1 MAVIE
6 LKNKTYKE
14 IVEEYFRD
22 RSTEIFPNSC
32 MDHAHV
38 IIQQIFTY
46 ATDYVYVFSHNLDS
60 KLWDSED
67 IIDAVRGAI
76 RRNVRIQFA
85 VQEDHPC
92 AKNLIEMLE
101 DYGVAVS
108 CNVHPNNKENFIVS
122 DDRMLRYEERYEQ
135 VEALAT
141 ANREDLASVLRSYF
155 EEDIWSI
162 GA

>member
-46 ATDYVYVFSHNLDS
+46 ATDYVYVFSHKLD
-60 KLWDSED
+60 KELWNESD
-67 IIDAVRGAI
+67 IICAVRNAASRGVKIEFAI
-76 RRNVRIQFA
+76 QEHTVDANELSDVLDEYGIQLRTD
-85 VQEDHPC
+85 VNKED
-92 AKNLIEMLE
+92 
-101 DYGVAVS
+101 
-108 CNVHPNNKENFIVS
+108 KENFIVA
-122 DDRMLRYEERYEQ
+122 DNRMLRYEDCYAQ
-135 VEALAT
+135 VEAMAS
-141 ANREDLASVLRSYF
+141 ANREDLSLILKNYF
-155 EEDIWSI
+155 EVTVLGIS
-162 GA
+162 A

>member
-46 ATDYVYVFSHNLDS
+46 ATDYVYVFSHKLD
-60 KLWDSED
+60 KGLWGKQD
-67 IIDAVRGAI
+67 IIDAVTNAISRGVKIEFAI
-76 RRNVRIQFA
+76 QEHTVDANELSDVLDEYGIQLRTD
-85 VQEDHPC
+85 VNKED
-92 AKNLIEMLE
+92 
-101 DYGVAVS
+101 
-108 CNVHPNNKENFIVS
+108 KENFIVA

-135 VEALAT
+135 VEALAS
-141 ANREDLASVLRSYF
+141 ANQKELSLVLKNYF
-155 EEDIWSI
+155 ETTVLGIS
-162 GA
+162 A